1 MRGPPGAGR
10 KVYLLGHEISYSRSP
25 DMQNAAFRAVGLD
38 WTYELLDVPPADLL
52 AALSAMRRGDVAGAN
67 VTIPHKQPVMQFMDA
82 LDAEAVKA
90 HAVNTI
96 VHDGDRL
103 VGSNTDIAAIREA
116 IAGVGLEPRGASAV
130 IFGAGASARAASVA
144 LEGAHVTF
152 VSRHPDETDL
162 PGRVIAWDDAS
173 LHGLV
178 RAADLLIN
186 ATPLGRRDEMPIRPA
201 ALPRDGAVIDLV
213 YVTGGTPLVR
223 KARSLGLRTAD
234 GWEILLAQ
242 GARSFE
248 AWTGRAAPVSAMR
261 ETLQP

>member
-1 MRGPPGAGR
+1 M
-10 KVYLLGHEISYSRSP
+10 H
-25 DMQNAAFRAVGLD
+25 NAAYQALGLD
-38 WTYELLDVPPADLL
+38 WTYELLDVPPAGLP
-52 AALSAMRRGDVAGAN
+52 AALKGLREENVAGAN
-67 VTIPHKQPVMQFMDA
+67 VTIPHKQSVMQHMDS

-90 HAVNTI
+90 RAVNTI
-96 VHDGDRL
+96 VRERDRL
-103 VGSNTDIAAIREA
+103 TGSNTDIAAIRSA
-116 IAGVGLEPRGASAV
+116 IAGVGVEPKGANV
-130 IFGAGASARAASVA
+130 VVFGVGGSARAASVA
-144 LEGAHVTF
+144 LEGAHLTF
-152 VSRHPDETDL
+152 VSRHPEDADV
-162 PGRVIAWDDAS
+162 PGRVIAWDDGS
-173 LHGLV
+173 LNALV
-178 RAADLLIN
+178 RAADLLVN

-248 AWTGRAAPVSAMR
+248 MWTGRAAPVSAMR

>member
-1 MRGPPGAGR
+1 M
-10 KVYLLGHEISYSRSP
+10 H
-25 DMQNAAFRAVGLD
+25 NAAFRALELD
-38 WTYELLDVPPADLL
+38 WTYELLDVSPAELP
-52 AALSAMRRGDVAGAN
+52 AALSGLRREDVAGAN
-67 VTIPHKQPVMQFMDA
+67 VTIPHKQSVMQFMDA

-90 HAVNTI
+90 RAVNTI
-96 VHDGDRL
+96 VHDGARL
-103 VGSNTDIAAIREA
+103 VGSNTDIAAIRAA
-116 IAGVGLEPRGASAV
+116 IARVGLEPRGANAV
-130 IFGAGASARAASVA
+130 VFGAGGSARAASVA

-152 VSRHPDETDL
+152 VSRRPDETDL
-162 PGRVIAWDDAS
+162 PGRVIAWDDSS

-178 RAADLLIN
+178 RAADVLVN

-201 ALPRDGAVIDLV
+201 ALPHDGAVIDLV

-248 AWTGRAAPVSAMR
+248 AWTGRAAPLGAMR

>member
-1 MRGPPGAGR
+1 M
-10 KVYLLGHEISYSRSP
+10 H
-25 DMQNAAFRAVGLD
+25 NAAFRALGLD
-38 WTYELLDVPPADLL
+38 WTYELLDVAPGELP
-52 AALSAMRRGDVAGAN
+52 AALQGLRRDEVAGAN
-67 VTIPHKQPVMQFMDA
+67 VTIPHKQAVMQHMDS

-90 HAVNTI
+90 RAVNTI
-96 VHDGDRL
+96 VRDGDRL
-103 VGSNTDIAAIREA
+103 TGSNTDIPAIRAAIATVSLEPKGA
-116 IAGVGLEPRGASAV
+116 NVVVLGVGG
-130 IFGAGASARAASVA
+130 SARAASVA

-152 VSRHPDETDL
+152 VSRHPDEADVA
-162 PGRVIAWDDAS
+162 GRVIAWDDRS
-173 LHGLV
+173 LHSLV
-178 RAADLLIN
+178 RSADLLVN
-186 ATPLGRRDEMPIRPA
+186 ATPLGRREEMPIRPA

-248 AWTGRAAPVSAMR
+248 MWTGRAAPLSAMR

>member
-1 MRGPPGAGR
+1 MH
-10 KVYLLGHEISYSRSP
+10 K
-25 DMQNAAFRAVGLD
+25 AAFRALGMD
-38 WTYELLDVPPADLL
+38 WTYELLDVPAGEL
-52 AALSAMRRGDVAGAN
+52 AGVLDSLRREDVAGAN
-67 VTIPHKQPVMQFMDA
+67 VTIPHKQAVMQHMDA

-90 HAVNTI
+90 RAVNTI
-96 VHDGDRL
+96 VRDGDRL
-103 VGSNTDIAAIREA
+103 IGSNTDVAAIRSA
-116 IAGVGLEPRGASAV
+116 IAGVGIEPKGANV
-130 IFGAGASARAASVA
+130 VVLGAGGSARAAAVA

-152 VSRHPDETDL
+152 ASRHPDDADV
-162 PGRVIAWDDAS
+162 PGRVVAWDDAS
-173 LHGLV
+173 SLHALV
-178 RAADLLIN
+178 RAADLLVN

-248 AWTGRAAPVSAMR
+248 AWTGRPAPVAAMR